1 MFSDILGIPAH
12 PLYVHA
18 AVVFVALLALF
29 AVVYAFVPRWRAKTD
44 WATAGLAVLAPLA
57 ALAAKLSG
65 DKFIAA
71 RYPTQRPPNVL
82 HHRSFGT
89 STFWW
94 TLALAVAVGLL
105 FWVLRRGSAGPA
117 WLRPVTQ
124 VVVLVL
130 AVITAYYVVRT
141 GDSGA
146 ESVWG
151 RT

>member
-12 PLYVHA
+12 PLFVHA
-18 AVVFVALLALF
+18 AVVFVPLLALF
-29 AVVYAFVPRWRAKTD
+29 AIVYAFVPRWRAKTG
-44 WATAGLAVLAPLA
+44 WLTAGLAVLAPLA

-71 RYPTQRPPNVL
+71 RFPAQKPLKVL
-82 HHRSFGT
+82 QHRSFGT
-89 STFWW
+89 ATFWW
-94 TLALAVAVGLL
+94 TLALGLAVGLL
-105 FWVLRRGSAGPA
+105 FWVLQRTPQTP
-117 WLRPVTQ
+117 WLRTGAQ

-130 AVITAYYVVRT
+130 AVVTAYYVVRT